1 MKNKLSTA
9 PQILEHYCVWTLWLN
24 DCDINDLLK
33 AMRHYARVKREKDI
47 NVCLENIK
55 SQLREEVKDEMYE
68 EAYKNFVEQF
78 HKPPY

>member
-33 AMRHYARVKREKDI
+33 AMRHYNRTKIENLKD
-47 NVCLENIK
+47 K
-55 SQLREEVKDEMYE
+55 LREEVKDEMYE
-68 EAYKNFVEQF
+68 EARENILLQYNLK
-78 HKPPY
+78 